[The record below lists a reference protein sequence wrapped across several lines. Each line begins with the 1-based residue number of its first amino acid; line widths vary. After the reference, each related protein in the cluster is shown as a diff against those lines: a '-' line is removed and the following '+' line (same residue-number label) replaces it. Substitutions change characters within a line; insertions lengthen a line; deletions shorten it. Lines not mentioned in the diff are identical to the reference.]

1 MNITLDDGRTELW
14 QWDTGRKIVVDDKS
28 VSEVHYSKYSS
39 TQAITREVING
50 KAEIPNYL
58 LQDTHDVTVYAYSG
72 SIENGYTVAEKTFS
86 VAKKPKPANYVETK
100 EDQAILAKLK
110 EEIGDLSELQTEAKD
125 NLVSAINEAAASG
138 ADWAQNDPDG
148 DGYVANRPG
157 GYDVIETRKILETTL
172 VSADDDMNMVV
183 ADADFFLAEGDS
195 VYVSIGGAP
204 EVTCKVFMTTETDGG
219 PAALYSFGS
228 KSYDEISTG
237 GFAATD
243 YIVWWYG
250 NSGKMVCMRAAGSD
264 LVGKTIVARANV
276 ATPVKIPDKY
286 LELGSAKEIVLFT
299 IDYNRSDDTYVS
311 DRTYEELATAL
322 NSGKLVVAKFGNVGM
337 GELYSYG
344 LLCQAGM
351 YVEGLF
357 VYVTSNQPYR
367 WYCTK
372 GNVWTKRR
380 LLNLEMEIE
389 MPFYEEDVGNVLTQ
403 VKSSG
408 EYYKYKY
415 APKSIAGYGVKYIA
429 EGYIGENNEF
439 ICTTSSEEVIRRCSE
454 IDDGCL
460 CAIRIIDEDSYTIAI
475 AEGGLCGDKG
485 MIFSRVH
492 TDYHGNLYT
501 HWCSLNIESDTVS
514 WSTYKHENI
523 TNNYYVELDG
533 VYPNYTLSS
542 ATPIQ
547 DIKTA
552 YVNGKTLFCRC
563 IIEGYTAVL
572 PLFVPGPTNNLWLF
586 SGSGGISIGSLGFY
600 PQYFTIAVT
609 PNGVMAEHEI
619 IATKEYADNKE
630 VVVKSST
637 AGSTKKFKITV
648 NDTGALSA
656 VEVT

>member
-39 TQAITREVING
+39 TQAITRPVING
-50 KAEIPNYL
+50 KAEIPNFL
-58 LQDTHDVTVYAYSG
+58 LQDTHAVTVYAYSG
-72 SIENGYTVAEKTFS
+72 SIENGYTMAEKTFD
-86 VAKKPKPANYVETK
+86 VAKKPKPANYVETE
-100 EDQAILAKLK
+100 EDKAILAKLK
-110 EEIGDLSELQTEAKD
+110 AEIGDLSELYTEAKD

-286 LELGSAKEIVLFT
+286 LELGSA
-299 IDYNRSDDTYVS
+299 
-311 DRTYEELATAL
+311 
-322 NSGKLVVAKFGNVGM
+322 
-337 GELYSYG
+337 
-344 LLCQAGM
+344 
-351 YVEGLF
+351 
-357 VYVTSNQPYR
+357 
-367 WYCTK
+367 
-372 GNVWTKRR
+372 
-380 LLNLEMEIE
+380 
-389 MPFYEEDVGNVLTQ
+389 
-403 VKSSG
+403 
-408 EYYKYKY
+408 
-415 APKSIAGYGVKYIA
+415 GYGVKYIA
-429 EGYIGENNEF
+429 EGYIGENNKF

-492 TDYHGNLYT
+492 TDYHGNLYM

-586 SGSGGISIGSLGFY
+586 SGSGGINIGKLTFY
-600 PQYFTIAVT
+600 SQYFTIAVT
-609 PNGVMAEHEI
+609 SNGVMAENEL
-619 IATKEYADNKE
+619 IATKEYVDNKE

-648 NDTGALSA
+648 DDTGTLSA

>member
-1 MNITLDDGRTELW
+1 MDDGRTELW
-14 QWDTGRKIVVDDKS
+14 QWDTGRKIVVDDNL

-39 TQAITREVING
+39 TQAITRPVING

-72 SIENGYTVAEKTFS
+72 SIENGYTMAEKTFN
-86 VAKKPKPANYVETK
+86 VAKKPKPANYVETE
-100 EDQAILAKLK
+100 EDKAILAKLK
-110 EEIGDLSELQTEAKD
+110 AEIGDLTSLQTNAKD
-125 NLVSAINEAAASG
+125 DLVAAINEAA
-138 ADWAQNDPDG
+138 
-148 DGYVANRPG
+148 
-157 GYDVIETRKILETTL
+157 
-172 VSADDDMNMVV
+172 
-183 ADADFFLAEGDS
+183 
-195 VYVSIGGAP
+195 
-204 EVTCKVFMTTETDGG
+204 
-219 PAALYSFGS
+219 
-228 KSYDEISTG
+228 
-237 GFAATD
+237 
-243 YIVWWYG
+243 
-250 NSGKMVCMRAAGSD
+250 
-264 LVGKTIVARANV
+264 
-276 ATPVKIPDKY
+276 
-286 LELGSAKEIVLFT
+286 
-299 IDYNRSDDTYVS
+299 
-311 DRTYEELATAL
+311 
-322 NSGKLVVAKFGNVGM
+322 
-337 GELYSYG
+337 
-344 LLCQAGM
+344 
-351 YVEGLF
+351 
-357 VYVTSNQPYR
+357 
-367 WYCTK
+367 
-372 GNVWTKRR
+372 RR

-492 TDYHGNLYT
+492 TDYRGNLYT

-514 WSTYKHENI
+514 WSTYKRENI

-552 YVNGKTLFCRC
+552 YINGKTLFCRC
-563 IIEGYTAVL
+563 IIGIFTATL
-572 PLFVPGPTNNLWLF
+572 PLFVPGPTHNLWLF
-586 SGSGGISIGSLGFY
+586 SGSGGINVGFTEF
-600 PQYFTIAVT
+600 PSQYFTIAVT
-609 PNGVMAEHEI
+609 SNGVMAECEQL
-619 IATKEYADNKE
+619 ATKEYVDNKE
-630 VVVKSST
+630 VVVSSST

-648 NDTGALSA
+648 DDTGALSA
-656 VEVT
+656 VEVTES

>member
-50 KAEIPNYL
+50 KAEIPNFL
-58 LQDTHDVTVYAYSG
+58 LQDTHAVTVYAYSG
-72 SIENGYTVAEKTFS
+72 SIENGYTVAEKTFN
-86 VAKKPKPANYVETK
+86 VAKKPKPANYVETE
-100 EDQAILAKLK
+100 EDKAILAKLK
-110 EEIGDLSELQTEAKD
+110 AEIGDLSELYTEAKD

-204 EVTCKVFMTTETDGG
+204 EVTCKVFMTTETGGG

-243 YIVWWYG
+243 YIVLWYG

-286 LELGSAKEIVLFT
+286 LELGSAKEIV
-299 IDYNRSDDTYVS
+299 
-311 DRTYEELATAL
+311 
-322 NSGKLVVAKFGNVGM
+322 
-337 GELYSYG
+337 
-344 LLCQAGM
+344 
-351 YVEGLF
+351 
-357 VYVTSNQPYR
+357 
-367 WYCTK
+367 
-372 GNVWTKRR
+372 
-380 LLNLEMEIE
+380 E

-492 TDYHGNLYT
+492 TEYHGNLYT

-514 WSTYKHENI
+514 WSTYKHEKI

-533 VYPNYTLSS
+533 IYPNYTLSS

-547 DIKTA
+547 DIKNA

-563 IIEGYTAVL
+563 IIGIYTAVL
-572 PLFVPGPTNNLWLF
+572 PLFVPGLTNNLWLF
-586 SGSGGISIGSLGFY
+586 SGSGGIDNGSVSFY
-600 PQYFTIAVT
+600 SQYFTIAVT
-609 PNGVMAEHEI
+609 SNGVMAENER
-619 IATKEYADNKE
+619 IATKEYVDNKE

-648 NDTGALSA
+648 DDTGALSA
-656 VEVT
+656 VEVTES

>member
-14 QWDTGRKIVVDDKS
+14 QWDTGRKIVVDDNL

-72 SIENGYTVAEKTFS
+72 SIENGYTMAEKTFN
-86 VAKKPKPANYVETK
+86 VAKKPKPANYVETE
-100 EDQAILAKLK
+100 EDKAILAKLK
-110 EEIGDLSELQTEAKD
+110 AEIGDLTSLQTNAKD
-125 NLVSAINEAAASG
+125 DLVAAINEAA
-138 ADWAQNDPDG
+138 
-148 DGYVANRPG
+148 
-157 GYDVIETRKILETTL
+157 
-172 VSADDDMNMVV
+172 
-183 ADADFFLAEGDS
+183 
-195 VYVSIGGAP
+195 
-204 EVTCKVFMTTETDGG
+204 
-219 PAALYSFGS
+219 
-228 KSYDEISTG
+228 
-237 GFAATD
+237 
-243 YIVWWYG
+243 
-250 NSGKMVCMRAAGSD
+250 
-264 LVGKTIVARANV
+264 
-276 ATPVKIPDKY
+276 
-286 LELGSAKEIVLFT
+286 
-299 IDYNRSDDTYVS
+299 
-311 DRTYEELATAL
+311 
-322 NSGKLVVAKFGNVGM
+322 
-337 GELYSYG
+337 
-344 LLCQAGM
+344 
-351 YVEGLF
+351 
-357 VYVTSNQPYR
+357 
-367 WYCTK
+367 
-372 GNVWTKRR
+372 RR

-492 TDYHGNLYT
+492 TDYRGNLYT

-514 WSTYKHENI
+514 WSTYKRENI

-552 YVNGKTLFCRC
+552 YINGKTLFCRC
-563 IIEGYTAVL
+563 IIGIFTATL
-572 PLFVPGPTNNLWLF
+572 PLFVPGPTHNLWLF
-586 SGSGGISIGSLGFY
+586 SGSGGINVGFKEF
-600 PQYFTIAVT
+600 PSQYFTIAVT
-609 PNGVMAEHEI
+609 SNGVMAECEQL
-619 IATKEYADNKE
+619 ATKEYVDNKE
-630 VVVKSST
+630 VVVSSST
-637 AGSTKKFKITV
+637 EGSTKKFKITV
-648 NDTGALSA
+648 DDTGTLSA
-656 VEVT
+656 VEVTES

>member
-50 KAEIPNYL
+50 KAEIPNFL

-72 SIENGYTVAEKTFS
+72 SIENGYTVAERTFS

-110 EEIGDLSELQTEAKD
+110 AEIGDLTALQTNAKD
-125 NLVSAINEAAASG
+125 NLVEAINEAAASG
-138 ADWAQNDPDG
+138 
-148 DGYVANRPG
+148 
-157 GYDVIETRKILETTL
+157 
-172 VSADDDMNMVV
+172 
-183 ADADFFLAEGDS
+183 
-195 VYVSIGGAP
+195 
-204 EVTCKVFMTTETDGG
+204 
-219 PAALYSFGS
+219 
-228 KSYDEISTG
+228 
-237 GFAATD
+237 
-243 YIVWWYG
+243 
-250 NSGKMVCMRAAGSD
+250 
-264 LVGKTIVARANV
+264 
-276 ATPVKIPDKY
+276 
-286 LELGSAKEIVLFT
+286 
-299 IDYNRSDDTYVS
+299 
-311 DRTYEELATAL
+311 
-322 NSGKLVVAKFGNVGM
+322 
-337 GELYSYG
+337 
-344 LLCQAGM
+344 
-351 YVEGLF
+351 
-357 VYVTSNQPYR
+357 
-367 WYCTK
+367 
-372 GNVWTKRR
+372 
-380 LLNLEMEIE
+380 
-389 MPFYEEDVGNVLTQ
+389 
-403 VKSSG
+403 
-408 EYYKYKY
+408 
-415 APKSIAGYGVKYIA
+415 AGYGVKYIA

-485 MIFSRVH
+485 MIFSRVY
-492 TDYHGNLYT
+492 TDYRGNLYRD
-501 HWCSLNIESDTVS
+501 WCSLNIESDTVS

-563 IIEGYTAVL
+563 IIGFYTAVL
-572 PLFVPGPTNNLWLF
+572 PLFVPGITNNLWLF
-586 SGSGGISIGSLGFY
+586 SGSGGINTGITIFY
-600 PQYFTIAVT
+600 SQYFTIAVT
-609 PNGVMAEHEI
+609 SKGVMAECERL
-619 IATKEYADNKE
+619 ATKEYVDNKE

-648 NDTGALSA
+648 DDAGTLSA
-656 VEVT
+656 VEVTT

>member
-50 KAEIPNYL
+50 KAEIPNFL
-58 LQDTHDVTVYAYSG
+58 LQDTHAVTVYAYSG
-72 SIENGYTVAEKTFS
+72 SIENGYTVAEKTFN
-86 VAKKPKPANYVETK
+86 VAKKPKPANYVETE
-100 EDQAILAKLK
+100 EDKAILAKLK
-110 EEIGDLSELQTEAKD
+110 AEIGDLTALQTNAKD
-125 NLVSAINEAAASG
+125 NLVEAINEAAA
-138 ADWAQNDPDG
+138 
-148 DGYVANRPG
+148 
-157 GYDVIETRKILETTL
+157 K
-172 VSADDDMNMVV
+172 
-183 ADADFFLAEGDS
+183 
-195 VYVSIGGAP
+195 
-204 EVTCKVFMTTETDGG
+204 
-219 PAALYSFGS
+219 
-228 KSYDEISTG
+228 
-237 GFAATD
+237 
-243 YIVWWYG
+243 
-250 NSGKMVCMRAAGSD
+250 
-264 LVGKTIVARANV
+264 
-276 ATPVKIPDKY
+276 
-286 LELGSAKEIVLFT
+286 
-299 IDYNRSDDTYVS
+299 
-311 DRTYEELATAL
+311 
-322 NSGKLVVAKFGNVGM
+322 
-337 GELYSYG
+337 
-344 LLCQAGM
+344 
-351 YVEGLF
+351 
-357 VYVTSNQPYR
+357 
-367 WYCTK
+367 
-372 GNVWTKRR
+372 
-380 LLNLEMEIE
+380 EMEIE

-485 MIFSRVH
+485 TIFSRVH
-492 TDYHGNLYT
+492 TDYRGNLYT

-533 VYPNYTLSS
+533 VYPKYTLSS

-563 IIEGYTAVL
+563 IIETYTAVL

-586 SGSGGISIGSLGFY
+586 SGSGGINLGSSSFY
-600 PQYFTIAVT
+600 SQYFTIAVT
-609 PNGVMAEHEI
+609 SNGVMAENEN
-619 IATKEYADNKE
+619 IATKKYVDNKE

-648 NDTGALSA
+648 DDTGALSA
-656 VEVT
+656 VEVTES